1 MSTDP
6 PEYEPPEPDTLT
18 DVMRCVVEASL
29 REHVA
34 PRCMGK
40 HTFSWPCPELV
51 KQLMHAADAYA
62 CSDYDYL
69 TAQLR
74 DSLMARQA

>member
-1 MSTDP
+1 
-6 PEYEPPEPDTLT
+6 
-18 DVMRCVVEASL
+18 
-29 REHVA
+29 
-34 PRCMGK
+34 MGK